1 MKCRKWA
8 AFIFSNNLKV
18 IYSMIVED
26 SDNNWMMIALSVNTF
41 GSPEYYKEIRVQLV
55 NYIEANREQFN
66 NFIIENFNL
75 NINKIRDSYY

>member
-1 MKCRKWA
+1 MSW
-8 AFIFSNNLKV
+8 FIFSNNLKV

-26 SDNNWMMIALSVNTF
+26 SDNNWMMIALSVNIF
-41 GSPEYYKEIRVQLV
+41 SSQVYHKEIRVQLV